1 MDLDTDMAT
10 QLTALGAKP
19 EPALHNAP
27 AEGPSGDAFDVVD
40 SNREPL
46 LAFLSLETQWR
57 LLAVP
62 IGSGATIIH
71 LGIDYAAATA
81 LMSAVWD
88 SRRRPKRV
96 SRMME
101 QIQMMERAALPILNG
116 GEA

>member
-1 MDLDTDMAT
+1 MDLDTDMAA

-19 EPALHNAP
+19 EPALHSVLAQ
-27 AEGPSGDAFDVVD
+27 DAFDVVD

-62 IGSGATIIH
+62 IGSGATLIY
-71 LGIDYAAATA
+71 LGIDYAAAAA
-81 LMSAVWD
+81 LMSAVLD

-101 QIQMMERAALPILNG
+101 QIQMMERAALPILNSA
-116 GEA
+116 EA